1 MTRRQIDASREVR
14 LWIGT
19 ICGVVFTVASIP
31 ELREKVVQRYKWRRD
46 KIKELIAKR
55 KGES

>member
-1 MTRRQIDASREVR
+1 MTRKTIDASREVR

-19 ICGVVFTVASIP
+19 IAGVIFAVGSIP
-31 ELREKVVQRYKWRRD
+31 ELREKVIQRYEWRRD

>member
-1 MTRRQIDASREVR
+1 MTRRQIDVSREVR

-46 KIKELIAKR
+46 KINELIAKR